1 MPRLLVNP
9 GSAEA
14 WEIELKPGANS
25 LGRGEEND
33 FPIEHSSVSNSHCQI
48 IVMGRNALLRDVGSV
63 NGTFVEGRLVEEAQ
77 LRPGQLF
84 QLGSVE
90 MRYESDEAAG
100 PEEASPMDQPPQ
112 AAPAVGGVPLPP
124 RLASPAAG
132 FCKSHPRSMA
142 RFACPKC
149 GYHFCE
155 LCVSTRQSG
164 GRARKFCRAC
174 GVECAPLGARPAG
187 GRSSG
192 AGLCRPARRRLLVSV
207 QRRRVILLGAGTV
220 FYAILNA
227 ASFFA
232 MFAGSFWHGGDS
244 YADGLRRRLSDL
256 PICGASSPARQ
267 SARRKCRTGRMS
279 PSSSMTSWRRFS
291 SSWEPW
297 LRAFC
302 RPLAVS
308 LFVAHDNPW
317 AGPALVAAILF
328 GCVCF
333 PMAFLAVSMFDSV
346 AAVNPLLVIPSI
358 LRIPLQ
364 YLLTVLLLGGVL
376 ALRWAGEAFLENLLP
391 IPILAGIVLGFA
403 GLYLLTVEMRILGLL
418 YLANKDRLGWFNR

>member
-25 LGRGEEND
+25 LGRGKEND
-33 FPIEHSSVSNSHCQI
+33 FPIEHSSISSSHCRI

-63 NGTFVEGRLVEEAQ
+63 NGTYVEGRLVEEAQ

-100 PEEASPMDQPPQ
+100 PDEAPPLDQPPQ
-112 AAPAVGGVPLPP
+112 ALPAADGIPLAP
-124 RLASPAAG
+124 RLATPAAAS
-132 FCKSHPRSMA
+132 CKSHPRSVA
-142 RFACPKC
+142 RFVCPKC

-174 GVECAPLGARPAG
+174 GVECAPLGAP
-187 GRSSG
+187 
-192 AGLCRPARRRLLVSV
+192 PARVVPQAQSFAGRLGGAFLYPFKGNG
-207 QRRRVILLGAGTV
+207 VILLASGTI

-232 MFAGSFWHGGDS
+232 QFAGIFGMAVVLLLTVFGAG
-244 YADGLRRRLSDL
+244 YLICYLRRILTSSAIGQEEMPDWPDVSEFSEEILAPFLQLLGTVLACFL
-256 PICGASSPARQ
+256 PA
-267 SARRKCRTGRMS
+267 
-279 PSSSMTSWRRFS
+279 
-291 SSWEPW
+291 
-297 LRAFC
+297 
-302 RPLAVS
+302 LAVS
-308 LFVAHDNPW
+308 LFVPHGHPW
-317 AGPALVAAILF
+317 AGPALAAAMLY

-333 PMAFLAVSMFDSV
+333 PMAFLAVSVFDSV

-376 ALRWAGEAFLENLLP
+376 ALRWAGEALLDNLLP
-391 IPILAGIVLGFA
+391 IPFLTRILLGFA

-418 YLANKDRLGWFNR
+418 YLANKDRLGWFNRQ

>member
-1 MPRLLVNP
+1 MARLLVNP

-14 WEIELKPGANS
+14 WGIELKPGANS
-25 LGRGEEND
+25 LGRSQEND
-33 FPIEHSSVSNSHCQI
+33 FPIEHSSISSSHCRI
-48 IVMGRNALLRDVGSV
+48 IVTGRNALLRDVGSV

-112 AAPAVGGVPLPP
+112 ALPAAGEVPLAP
-124 RLASPAAG
+124 RLASPGAAS
-132 FCKSHPRSMA
+132 CKSHPRSIA

-174 GVECAPLGARPAG
+174 GVECALLGAP
-187 GRSSG
+187 
-192 AGLCRPARRRLLVSV
+192 PARVIPHAQSFAGRLAGAFLYPFKGDG
-207 QRRRVILLGAGTV
+207 VILLAGGTI
-220 FYAILNA
+220 FYAVISA

-232 MFAGSFWHGGDS
+232 RFAGVFGLAVILMITVFGTG
-244 YADGLRRRLSDL
+244 YLICYLRRILTSSAIGKEDMPDWPDVTEFSDDILAPFLQFLGTVLACFL
-256 PICGASSPARQ
+256 PAA
-267 SARRKCRTGRMS
+267 
-279 PSSSMTSWRRFS
+279 
-291 SSWEPW
+291 
-297 LRAFC
+297 
-302 RPLAVS
+302 AVS
-308 LFVAHDNPW
+308 LFVARDNPW
-317 AGPALVAAILF
+317 TGPALVAAILY
-328 GCVCF
+328 GCICF
-333 PMAFLAVSMFDSV
+333 PMAFLAVSLFDSV

-376 ALRWAGEAFLENLLP
+376 GLRWAGEALLENLLP
-391 IPILAGIVLGFA
+391 SPFLVRIFLGFA

>member
-9 GSAEA
+9 DSAEA
-14 WEIELKPGANS
+14 WEIELKAGANS
-25 LGRGEEND
+25 LGRGKEND
-33 FPIEHSSVSNSHCQI
+33 FPIEHPSISSSHCRI
-48 IVMGRNALLRDVGSV
+48 IVRGRNALLRDVGSV

-84 QLGSVE
+84 QIGSVE
-90 MRYESDEAAG
+90 MRYESDEPAG
-100 PEEASPMDQPPQ
+100 PDEASLTDQPPQ
-112 AAPAVGGVPLPP
+112 APPAAGVVPLAP
-124 RLASPAAG
+124 RLAAPAAAS
-132 FCKSHPRSMA
+132 CKSHPRSTA

-164 GRARKFCRAC
+164 GRTQKFCRAC
-174 GVECAPLGARPAG
+174 GVECAPLGAA
-187 GRSSG
+187 
-192 AGLCRPARRRLLVSV
+192 PARVVPQAQSFAGRLAGAFWYPFKGDG
-207 QRRRVILLGAGTV
+207 VILLASGTI
-220 FYAILNA
+220 FYALINA

-232 MFAGSFWHGGDS
+232 RFAGVFGMAVILMMTAFGTA
-244 YADGLRRRLSDL
+244 YLICYLRRILTSSATGKEEMPDWPDASEFMDDILAPFLQFLGTVAVCFL
-256 PICGASSPARQ
+256 PAV
-267 SARRKCRTGRMS
+267 
-279 PSSSMTSWRRFS
+279 
-291 SSWEPW
+291 
-297 LRAFC
+297 
-302 RPLAVS
+302 AVS
-308 LFVAHDNPW
+308 LFVPRGNPW
-317 AGPALVAAILF
+317 AGPALAAAVLY

-333 PMAFLAVSMFDSV
+333 PMAFLAVSVFDSV

-376 ALRWAGEAFLENLLP
+376 ALRWAGESFLGNLLP
-391 IPILAGIVLGFA
+391 FPILASVIFGFA